1 MSLTAYSPL
10 AQGRLSADTQ
20 LAAIGARY
28 GRNAGQIGLR
38 WLVQHRGVV
47 VIPRTSK
54 IERVVENAAIFDFV
68 LTDDEMAQIGSLA
81 RGDGRLTHSSFAPDW
96 NS

>member
-10 AQGRLSADTQ
+10 AQSRVSADKQ

-28 GRNAGQIGLR
+28 GKSAGQIGLR
-38 WLVQHRGVV
+38 WLVQHNRVI

-54 IERVVENAAIFDFV
+54 IERVVENSAIFDFV
-68 LTDDEMAQIGSLA
+68 LTDAEMAQIGSLA